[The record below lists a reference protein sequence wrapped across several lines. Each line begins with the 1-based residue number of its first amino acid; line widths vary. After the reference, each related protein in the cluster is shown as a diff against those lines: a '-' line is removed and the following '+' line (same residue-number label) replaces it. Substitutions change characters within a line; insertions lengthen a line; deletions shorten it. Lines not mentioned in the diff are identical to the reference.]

1 MDATE
6 EEVVVVDD
14 SLVEEKVNGKPPTDD
29 GVGTDASTFS
39 PIVKGKPPGLL
50 ADSSCLEAATS
61 FSLRLLTSL

>member
-29 GVGTDASTFS
+29 GVGTGASTFS
-39 PIVKGKPPGLL
+39 PIV
-50 ADSSCLEAATS
+50 
-61 FSLRLLTSL
+61 